1 MKSIKLILPLLF
13 FPTLILAQDL
23 LDQLD
28 KEFPKTPIYEI
39 ATFKTT
45 RIGLGH
51 SIETR
56 KQGALEISVYNRFWN
71 HKEGNT
77 QRFLADEVSIRF
89 GLDYAIT
96 DNFTIGT
103 GYTNFDK
110 ITDGF
115 LKYKLVR
122 QIKDSKKSP
131 FSITLM
137 QSFSHREMENNYT
150 YGPKPSI
157 KASSINKIINTLY
170 DYNGYSSNQN
180 LYAFTTQVLIARKF
194 NSKFSAQLSPIFI
207 TRNSNFFEGQP
218 KNQFALGFGARYKVG
233 GHVSIVSEYFQVF
246 NPLKTVNTYNPFM
259 IGVNWEL
266 SHLLLQFQITNAR
279 NYADDTFITQTTNNF
294 NFHDGNF
301 HFGFNATFVLHLSKN
316 KVN

>member
-1 MKSIKLILPLLF
+1 MKPTKLLLTLLF
-13 FPTLILAQDL
+13 FPSLLVSQDL
-23 LDQLD
+23 LNQLD
-28 KEFPKTPIYEI
+28 KEFPKTPVYEI
-39 ATFKTT
+39 AAFKTT

-56 KQGALEISVYNRFWN
+56 KQGALEISLYNRFWN
-71 HKEGNT
+71 HKEGTT

-96 DNFTIGT
+96 DNFTIGA

-115 LKYKLVR
+115 LKYKFVK
-122 QIKDSKKSP
+122 QVKDSKKSP
-131 FSITLM
+131 FSMALLQTI
-137 QSFSHREMENNYT
+137 SHRNKEELPV
-150 YGPKPSI
+150 YGQYGIPTSQGNT
-157 KASSINKIINTLY
+157 SSVFSY
-170 DYNGYSSNQN
+170 
-180 LYAFTTQVLIARKF
+180 TTQLLIARKF
-194 NSKFSAQLSPIFI
+194 NTKFSAQLSPIFI
-207 TRNSNFFEGQP
+207 GRNNSVFEGLP
-218 KNQFALGFGARYKVG
+218 KNQYALGFGARYKVG
-233 GHVSIVSEYFQVF
+233 GHVSIVSEYYQVF
-246 NPLKTVNTYNPFM
+246 NPSKTVPTYNPFM

-266 SHLLLQFQITNAR
+266 SHLMLQFQMTNAR
-279 NYADDTFITQTTNNF
+279 NFADDTFITQTTNNF